1 MKKILLSLLLI
12 TVLMVPTTVM
22 AQDME
27 INGEQ
32 PADSAL
38 AENINSNSAVAE
50 VNGEKITQA
59 ELKKQ
64 ANINQLLQQLS
75 QVDQQLVKILAESKA
90 GNNVLKEYQKQQL
103 DSIID
108 NILLEQ
114 KAEEEGISLSSQE
127 KDEIYQK
134 QKQAILDQNKMD
146 EDQFLSVLEKQ
157 GYENETEYKNEF
169 LNNPQLK
176 VNKLIE
182 EEIAADIEVSESELK
197 EAYESNKEIF
207 AQGKENVSFEKL
219 KPQLKQMLK
228 QQKKRKKIDNYLSDL
243 RKDAEITKNI

>member
-1 MKKILLSLLLI
+1 MKKILVSILLI
-12 TVLMVPTTVM
+12 TVLMVPTTIM
-22 AQDME
+22 AQEME
-27 INGEQ
+27 LDGQQ
-32 PADSAL
+32 PADPAL
-38 AENINSNSAVAE
+38 EKNINSNSIVAE
-50 VNGEKITQA
+50 VNSEEITQA
-59 ELKKQ
+59 ELKQQ
-64 ANINQLLQQLS
+64 ANINQLLKRVS
-75 QVDQQLVKILAESKA
+75 RIDQQLVKILAESKA

>member
-1 MKKILLSLLLI
+1 
-12 TVLMVPTTVM
+12 MVPTTIM
-22 AQDME
+22 AQEME
-27 INGEQ
+27 LDGQQ
-32 PADSAL
+32 PADPAL
-38 AENINSNSAVAE
+38 EKNINSNSIVAE
-50 VNGEKITQA
+50 VNSEEITQA
-59 ELKKQ
+59 ELKQQ
-64 ANINQLLQQLS
+64 ANINQLLKRVS
-75 QVDQQLVKILAESKA
+75 RIDQQLVKILAESKA

-134 QKQAILDQNKMD
+134 QKQAILEQNKMD

>member
-59 ELKKQ
+59 ELKQQ
-64 ANINQLLQQLS
+64 ANINQLLKRVS
-75 QVDQQLVKILAESKA
+75 RIDQQLVKILAESKA

>member
-1 MKKILLSLLLI
+1 MKKILVSILLI
-12 TVLMVPTTVM
+12 TVLMVPTTIM
-22 AQDME
+22 AQEME
-27 INGEQ
+27 LDGQQ
-32 PADSAL
+32 PADPAL
-38 AENINSNSAVAE
+38 EKNINSNSIVAE
-50 VNGEKITQA
+50 VNSEEITQA
-59 ELKKQ
+59 ELKQQ
-64 ANINQLLQQLS
+64 ANINQLLKRVS
-75 QVDQQLVKILAESKA
+75 RIDQQLVKILAESKA

-134 QKQAILDQNKMD
+134 QKQAILEQNKMD

-157 GYENETEYKNEF
+157 GYQNEKEYKNEF

-182 EEIAADIEVSESELK
+182 EEIASDIEVSESELK
-197 EAYESNKEIF
+197 EAYDENKEIF

-219 KPQLKQMLK
+219 KPQLKQMLR

>member
-1 MKKILLSLLLI
+1 MNNKYLKISNQNSQRSVLKMKKILLSLLLI

-59 ELKKQ
+59 ELKQQ
-64 ANINQLLQQLS
+64 ANINQLLKRVS
-75 QVDQQLVKILAESKA
+75 RIDQQLVKILAESKA

-134 QKQAILDQNKMD
+134 QKQAILEQNKMD

-157 GYENETEYKNEF
+157 GYQNEKEYKNEF

-176 VNKLIE
+176 INKLIE
-182 EEIAADIEVSESELK
+182 KEVASDIEISEEELQK
-197 EAYESNKEIF
+197 AYDENKDVF
-207 AQGKENVSFEKL
+207 AQGEENVSFEKL
-219 KPQLKQMLK
+219 KPQLK
-228 QQKKRKKIDNYLSDL
+228 
-243 RKDAEITKNI
+243 